1 MSSNLTP
8 TLLDAVQFIK
18 GVGPKRAELLKRMGL
33 ETAED
38 CLHLLPA
45 RYEDRTQMRKIAE
58 LQAGEIVT
66 IKGTIAD
73 AGVVRLGRRKRLF
86 ELVVQDDNSQI
97 SAKWFKFRD
106 AYMSERFS
114 HGLTVLLSGKVTT
127 NKYLGVGLEMVHPD
141 VEIIEDE
148 GETPGFSGQI
158 IPVYPSTEGLN
169 QKNLRQ
175 VMSNVV
181 EKYTPLLE
189 EFIPEDILSRN
200 NLPNR
205 RHAFEHT
212 HYPPPEQSLKELETF
227 RAPGQ
232 RRLIFEELFLLQL
245 SLALKRQLKES
256 EDKGVSFK
264 TRGPLIQQF
273 VKHLPFELT
282 GAQKKVLG
290 SIMDDLELEKPMNR
304 LLHGDVGSGK
314 TMVALITLLT
324 AIDNGFQGTLMA
336 PTELLAEQHFN
347 GLKPFC
353 DKLGIRIGLA
363 SSALTQKER
372 SALRSDLES
381 GAIQL
386 AVGTHSLIQKDVN
399 FKQLGLVVIDEQHR
413 FGVLQREAL
422 GKKGFQPH
430 ILVMT
435 ATPIPRSLAMT
446 LYGDMDVCKLDE
458 MPPGRQPITTRK
470 FYENRREEAYKQI
483 DGEIKKGRQA
493 YIVCPLIDESEKVDL
508 HNATEVFDELSR
520 QYPGW
525 RMGLLHGRIKNDQRQ
540 KMMQDFKNGELQ
552 VLVATTV
559 IEVGID
565 VPNATT
571 ILIEHAERFGL
582 AQLHQLRGRVG
593 RGQFASHCLLVA
605 HHPISPE
612 AKQRLDAMVKS
623 QDGFLIAEEDLNI
636 RGPGDFM
643 GTRQS
648 GLPLLR
654 IANLIRDAEFI
665 SIARKEAF
673 GIIKDDPTLSSPE
686 HAKLKQ
692 ALRHYIGDRADLATV
707 L

>member
-1 MSSNLTP
+1 MPDPQKTSLT
-8 TLLDAVQFIK
+8 DSVQFIK

-38 CLHLLPA
+38 CLHLLPS
-45 RYEDRTQMRKIAE
+45 RYEDRSKIRKIAE
-58 LQAGEIVT
+58 LRPGEMATVT
-66 IKGTIAD
+66 GTIAD
-73 AGVVRLGRRKRLF
+73 SGILRLGRRKRLF
-86 ELVVQDDNSQI
+86 EVVIEDESGLLR
-97 SAKWFKFRD
+97 AKWFKFRD
-106 AYMSERFS
+106 AYMAERFTP
-114 HGLTVLLSGKVTT
+114 GLRVILSGKMTD
-127 NKYLGVGLEMVHPD
+127 NKYQGSGLEIIHPD
-141 VEIIEDE
+141 IEILQDDE
-148 GETPGFSGQI
+148 VIQPDSGQI

-175 VMSNVV
+175 IMQNVV
-181 EKYTPLLE
+181 DHYIPLVQ
-189 EFIPEDILSRN
+189 EFIPPGILTRN
-200 NLPNR
+200 KLSDR
-205 RHAFEHT
+205 RTAFQET
-212 HYPPPEQSLKELETF
+212 HRPPANQSMRDLERF
-227 RAPGQ
+227 RSPGQ

-245 SLALKRQLKES
+245 SLALKHLSHETKE
-256 EDKGVSFK
+256 KGVAFK
-264 TRGPLIQQF
+264 TRGSLIKDF

-290 SIMDDLELEKPMNR
+290 KIMDDLERELPMNR

-324 AIDNGFQGTLMA
+324 AIDNKFQGAMMA

-347 GLKPFC
+347 SLKPFC
-353 DKLGIRIGLA
+353 EKLGVSIDLA
-363 SSALTQKER
+363 SSALTNAER
-372 SALRSDLES
+372 DRVRGDLES
-381 GAIQL
+381 GKTQL
-386 AVGTHSLIQKDVN
+386 IVGTHSLIQKDVHFN
-399 FKQLGLVVIDEQHR
+399 KLGLVVIDEQHR

-422 GKKGFQPH
+422 GKKGWQPH
-430 ILVMT
+430 VLVMT

-446 LYGDMDVCKLDE
+446 LYGDMDVCQLDE
-458 MPPGRQPITTRK
+458 MPPGRQPITTLK
-470 FYENRREEAYKQI
+470 FYENRREEAYGKI

-493 YIVCPLIDESEKVDL
+493 YVVCPLIDESEKMDL
-508 HNATEVFDELSR
+508 HNATEVFEDLQR
-520 QYPGW
+520 QYPTW
-525 RMGLLHGRIKNDQRQ
+525 KIGLLHGRIKNEERQ
-540 KMMQDFKNGELQ
+540 QMMENFKEGLIQ

-593 RGQFASHCLLVA
+593 RGKFASHCLLVA
-605 HHPISPE
+605 HHPITPE
-612 AKQRLDAMVKS
+612 AKRRLDAMVKS

-654 IANLIRDAEFI
+654 IAHLIRDSEFI
-665 SIARKEAF
+665 APARKEAF
-673 GIIKDDPTLSSPE
+673 ALVKQDPDLSKPE
-686 HAKLKQ
+686 HASLKQ
-692 ALRHYIGDRADLATV
+692 ALLHYVGDRADLASI